1 MIRDQRVYNIPKENV
16 VNDVLAWERTGPSW
30 APPAPGVCRNRAG
43 AILGAIL
50 ANDLAQAVLAGLGAA
65 GPP

>member
-16 VNDVLAWERTGPSW
+16 VNDVLAWERTGPSR
-30 APPAPGVCRNRAG
+30 APPAPGVPGQGRG
-43 AILGAIL
+43 DSGAIL

-65 GPP
+65 GSP